1 MIKKITLI
9 LFFAISI
16 CSLSAFLPDPDEG
29 NNAKIKAIY
38 IYNFTKY
45 VEWPPESKSGNFVVG
60 ISGTSATLFG
70 ELNKM
75 ASTKKVGS
83 QTIEI
88 INLGAS
94 SDAAKCHIVY
104 VANNSNL
111 LPDIISKV
119 KGKNTL
125 IVTENSGLTKQ
136 GAGISFVLVDSKQK
150 IELNKANIESH
161 NLKVAN
167 SLEQMAVK

>member
-9 LFFAISI
+9 LFFALSI
-16 CSLSAFLPDPDEG
+16 LSLTAFLPDPDEG
-29 NNAKIKAIY
+29 TNAKIKAIY

-45 VEWPPESKSGNFVVG
+45 VEWPSESKQGNFVVG
-60 ISGTSATLFG
+60 ISGTSASLYN

-75 ASTKKVGS
+75 ASTKMVGS
-83 QTIEI
+83 QKIEI
-88 INLGAS
+88 ISINSS
-94 SDAAKCHIVY
+94 SDAARCHIIFI
-104 VANNSNL
+104 ANNSTL
-111 LPDIISKV
+111 LPDIILKV

-125 IVTENSGLTKQ
+125 IVTENAGLTKQ

-150 IELNKANIESH
+150 IELSKANIESH